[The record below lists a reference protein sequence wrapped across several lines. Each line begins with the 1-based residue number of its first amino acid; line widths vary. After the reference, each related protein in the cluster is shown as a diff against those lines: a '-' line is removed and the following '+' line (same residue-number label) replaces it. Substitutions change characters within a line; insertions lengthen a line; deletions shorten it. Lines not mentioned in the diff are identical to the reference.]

1 MSYSFIRY
9 TVDDGIATILLSR
22 PDKLNA
28 LNSEMRNEIIAA
40 IDEVDADD
48 AVRAVIFTG
57 EGRAYCAGADLGG
70 GQKTFQNLV
79 SGEPEW
85 NDPALRDGGGMIT
98 LRLFNCLKPVIGAI
112 NGAAVGIG
120 ATMLLPMDVRIASG
134 DAKFGFVFAR
144 RGLVPEAASSW
155 FLPRVVGIS
164 RALDWCY
171 SGRLVSAAEAQAGG
185 LVQSVH
191 EPDDLLA
198 AARSIAASYA
208 ENSAPVSVALTRQM
222 LWRMLGADHPMEAH
236 KIDSRCVFSRGR
248 SDDVREGVSAFL
260 EKRMADFPNTVSK
273 DMPGFYPWWEEPQY
287 G

>member
-9 TVDDGIATILLSR
+9 SVEDGIATILLSR

-79 SGEPEW
+79 SGDPEW
-85 NDPALRDGGGMIT
+85 NDPALRDGGGMMT

-120 ATMLLPMDVRIASG
+120 ATMLLPMDVRIASE

-171 SGRLVSAAEAQAGG
+171 SGRLVSAAEAQTGG

-260 EKRMADFPNTVSK
+260 EKRTADFPNAVSK